1 MLLAALYDRDVVGN
15 ADKRQHILDVATR
28 LAGTDGLRGLS
39 VRSVAAAAG
48 IGATTLR
55 AYFPSQ
61 ALLYRAL
68 AERLVSHVLSDDWIQ
83 DVSQAPADRLY
94 ASLRQFL
101 PGAANR
107 HSTLTVWF
115 ELLILALGPDAN
127 EEVLEMVLSG
137 RDESVVIA
145 TRWFTLLAADGCAL
159 SDTPE
164 VLAVRFVALVD
175 GLHLSL
181 LFDKGEGAL
190 DRAED
195 TLRWFAKQSLTAPG
209 ENAPDAKPA

>member
-1 MLLAALYDRDVVGN
+1 MVGN

-61 ALLYRAL
+61 ALLYRAV
-68 AERLVSHVLSDDWIQ
+68 AGRVVSHALSDDWIQ
-83 DVSQAPADRLY
+83 DVSLAPADRLY

-101 PGAANR
+101 PGAAER
-107 HSTLTVWF
+107 HSALMMWF
-115 ELLILALGPDAN
+115 ELVTLALGPHAN

-137 RDESVVIA
+137 HDESVVIV

-159 SDTPE
+159 QDAPE

-190 DRAED
+190 DRAEN
-195 TLRWFAKQSLTAPG
+195 TLRWFAEQSLTAPG
-209 ENAPDAKPA
+209 EDAPDANPA

>member
-1 MLLAALYDRDVVGN
+1 MVGN

-28 LAGTDGLRGLS
+28 LAGTDGLRVLS

-61 ALLYRAL
+61 ALLYRAV
-68 AERLVSHVLSDDWIQ
+68 AGRLVSHVLSDDSIQ
-83 DVSQAPADRLY
+83 DVSLAPADRLY
-94 ASLRQFL
+94 GSLRQFL
-101 PGAANR
+101 PGAADR
-107 HSTLTVWF
+107 HSTLMVWF
-115 ELLILALGPDAN
+115 ELLTLALGSDAN

-137 RDESVVIA
+137 HQESAAIV
-145 TRWFTLLAADGCAL
+145 TRWFTLLAADGFAL
-159 SDTPE
+159 QDTPE
-164 VLAVRFVALVD
+164 ALAVRFVALVD

-181 LFDKGEGAL
+181 LFDRGEGAL

-195 TLRWFAKQSLTAPG
+195 TLRWFAEQALTAPG
-209 ENAPDAKPA
+209 ESAPDAKPA

>member
-1 MLLAALYDRDVVGN
+1 MVGN

-28 LAGTDGLRGLS
+28 LAATDGLRGLS

-61 ALLYRAL
+61 ALLYRAV
-68 AERLVSHVLSDDWIQ
+68 AGRIVSHVLSDDGIQ
-83 DVSQAPADRLY
+83 DVSLAPADRLY

-101 PGAANR
+101 PGAADR
-107 HSTLTVWF
+107 DFALMMWF
-115 ELLILALGPDAN
+115 ELVTLALGSNAN
-127 EEVLEMVLSG
+127 EEVHEMVLSG
-137 RDESVVIA
+137 HDESVVIV
-145 TRWFTLLAADGCAL
+145 TRWFTLLAADGYAL
-159 SDTPE
+159 QDTPE

-181 LFDKGEGAL
+181 
-190 DRAED
+190 
-195 TLRWFAKQSLTAPG
+195 
-209 ENAPDAKPA
+209 

>member
-1 MLLAALYDRDVVGN
+1 MVGN

-28 LAGTDGLRGLS
+28 LAGTDGLSGLS

-48 IGATTLR
+48 MGATTLR

-61 ALLYRAL
+61 ALLYRAV
-68 AERLVSHVLSDDWIQ
+68 AERLVSHVLSDDRIQ
-83 DVSQAPADRLY
+83 DVSLAPADRLY

-101 PGAANR
+101 PGAADR
-107 HSTLTVWF
+107 HSSLMMWF
-115 ELLILALGPDAN
+115 ELLTLALGPDAN

-159 SDTPE
+159 ADTPE
-164 VLAVRFVALVD
+164 VLAVRFVTLVD
-175 GLHLSL
+175 GLHLGL
-181 LFDKGEGAL
+181 LFDKGEAAL

-195 TLRWFAKQSLTAPG
+195 TLRWFAEQSLTAPG
-209 ENAPDAKPA
+209 RS